1 MLSPNFI
8 DSIWGRMEFRAAHK
22 NALSEGRARL
32 IVIIYGELG
41 DIEKLDPELKVYL
54 KTNVSYS
61 IVLINNRF
69 FNIFIRLK
77 IFSDLRQMGRSI
89 IFRQTTLR
97 NATSN
102 KLQIKRAHQIN
113 HEEFNR

>member
-32 IVIIYGELG
+32 IVVIYGELG
-41 DIEKLDPELKVYL
+41 DTEKLDPELKVYL

-61 IVLINNRF
+61 NFLVNNRF
-69 FNIFIRLK
+69 FTLFIRLK
-77 IFSDLRQMGRSI
+77 IFVDLRQMG
-89 IFRQTTLR
+89 
-97 NATSN
+97 
-102 KLQIKRAHQIN
+102 
-113 HEEFNR
+113 